1 MDEKK
6 LENIIYLDHES
17 EDFFDTET
25 LDFELQDADFAL
37 EFTRGLIS
45 TEDDYDLPTF
55 TARALLIGSVWA
67 IFLGFTNTVASFRA
81 NPFAIPSTIANMV
94 AYPIGLFLA
103 RTVPDITIAGIQF
116 NPGPFNVKEH
126 VLINIIVSAAASPPY
141 GVDNV
146 VAQKLFFNDQK
157 VTVFSSLIW
166 ILVTQMLGYG
176 LAGLLRRFLV
186 KPTAMLW
193 PSVLGSIG
201 FFNSFHNQKG
211 LDNPDSKYYHS
222 MSRFSAFWLSFV
234 FMFVYEWI
242 PGYFAKSLASVS
254 ILCFITKNR
263 TARFLGSAW
272 FEQGP
277 GILSFTF
284 DWTFINGVYSP
295 MYVLWNSIFGNILGM
310 WIIAP
315 LTYYFGA
322 FGTPA
327 LQPTLNFGGQ
337 AITVKTWKNA
347 SVATDPLPRYA
358 TNALFD
364 VHGYEVQ
371 ISQGAG
377 YPNLLDLNNNLNL
390 EAFKQAGSRLYLS
403 PAFAISY
410 LSSFMTFGAMFS
422 QVGLWY
428 GKDIIRQFKEALRQT
443 ESDLDSNDP
452 HYKIMKK
459 YSDISELAYLMFF
472 AFFLG
477 LSVLFCQF
485 SSFFMPWWATLI
497 TIFIGVICAIPVGV
511 TTGIT
516 GISPGLNIITEM
528 IGGLMF
534 PGQTVVVMCFKSL
547 GTNIM
552 IQAVSLLGDLKLGH
566 YMHID
571 PKAMVASQLL
581 GTIIGVLINT
591 VGAFWAMGSL
601 VNITDPNSQY
611 GAQSYL
617 TFANA
622 GGLWGALGPVR
633 SFGPSSPYF
642 SLNLGYLIGF
652 ALPFIPW
659 TLNKLYPDDRWIKVN
674 MFIIVTS
681 MAPGV
686 STINSGYINVIL
698 WSIFVQYYLY
708 NYQRDFWDKYVYSI
722 QSAFD
727 AAAPL
732 VSFLIVLMTTYAFT
746 PDQNQVGPFSP
757 SGPYDYYCYGTTY
770 DQKPIPA
777 TIGTPPQNIML
788 AVDSTESYGCI
799 QTTNCGSNCNIND
812 TLVYDSTKSSSYNR
826 LNGNY
831 PPRVIL
837 TDDSMPGPVATDNFH
852 IGSMQFTNISFKQV
866 KPTFER
872 SQVSGVLGLG
882 HSISNSFKDFQQG
895 MSKPTYGFSV
905 DPSSNFANLDLG
917 FYNKSLYNGDIS
929 FVKEIQMPISSL
941 FNQSNVNSLVTPY
954 ALPVNTIQ
962 VNGISIPNQNYT
974 AFVHT
979 DLSIS
984 QFPRD
989 IVAPIQSTYNLTLGD
1004 DSVFEASCSLVKF
1017 LPTIVLSFNG
1027 FTASWAPQD
1036 YVYKYAS
1043 SDQCFL
1049 GFTEYKNPLFK
1060 DNLILGMGMLSK
1072 YYLAFDHSNNQI
1084 GFANI
1089 AQAAAPVQT
1098 GQLPSATANTAFG
1111 YQINLF
1117 KFLLLLMLFK

>member
-6 LENIIYLDHES
+6 LDNIVYLDYES
-17 EDFFDTET
+17 DDFFDTDT
-25 LDFELQDADFAL
+25 LDVELQDADFAL
-37 EFTRGLIS
+37 EFTKGLIS
-45 TEDDYDLPTF
+45 TEDDYEMPTF
-55 TARALLIGSVWA
+55 TARAILIGCFWA

-116 NPGPFNVKEH
+116 NPGPFNVKERKPLLIVD

-222 MSRFSAFWLSFV
+222 MSRFSAFWLSFA

-254 ILCFITKNR
+254 ILCFITTNR
-263 TARFLGSAW
+263 AARFLGSAW

-295 MYVLWNSIFGNILGM
+295 MYVLWNSIFGNVLGM
-310 WIIAP
+310 WIIGP
-315 LTYYFGA
+315 LAYYFGA
-322 FGTPA
+322 FGTPV
-327 LQPTLNFGGQ
+327 LQPTLNYGGQ
-337 AITVKTWKNA
+337 AITSKTWKNA

-358 TNALFD
+358 TNSLFD
-364 VHGYEVQ
+364 VHGYEVH
-371 ISQGAG
+371 ISQGDG

-390 EAFKQAGSRLYLS
+390 QAFKQAGSRLYLS

-443 ESDLDSNDP
+443 ESELDSNDP

-459 YSDISELAYLMFF
+459 YTDISEPTYLIFF
-472 AFFLG
+472 SFFVA

-485 SSFFMPWWATLI
+485 SSFFMPWWATI
-497 TIFIGVICAIPVGV
+497 VTILIGVVCAIPVGV
-511 TTGIT
+511 ITGIT

-571 PKAMVASQLL
+571 PKAMVASQLI

-591 VGAFWAMGSL
+591 FGSFWAMSTL
-601 VNITDPNSQY
+601 VNIDDPNSQY
-611 GAQSYL
+611 GAQTYL

-642 SLNLGYLIGF
+642 SLNFGYLIGF
-652 ALPFIPW
+652 LLPFIPW
-659 TLNKLYPDDRWIKVN
+659 SLNKIYPDPRWTKIN

-681 MAPGV
+681 MSPGV
-686 STINSGYINVIL
+686 STINSGYINIIL

-708 NYQRDFWDKYVYSI
+708 NYHRDFWDKYVYSI

-732 VSFLIVLMTTYAFT
+732 VSFLIVLMTTYAFNAN
-746 PDQNQVGPFSP
+746 QNQVGPFSP

-770 DQKPIPA
+770 D
-777 TIGTPPQNIML
+777 
-788 AVDSTESYGCI
+788 
-799 QTTNCGSNCNIND
+799 
-812 TLVYDSTKSSSYNR
+812 
-826 LNGNY
+826 
-831 PPRVIL
+831 
-837 TDDSMPGPVATDNFH
+837 
-852 IGSMQFTNISFKQV
+852 
-866 KPTFER
+866 
-872 SQVSGVLGLG
+872 
-882 HSISNSFKDFQQG
+882 
-895 MSKPTYGFSV
+895 SKP
-905 DPSSNFANLDLG
+905 SSF
-917 FYNKSLYNGDIS
+917 
-929 FVKEIQMPISSL
+929 
-941 FNQSNVNSLVTPY
+941 
-954 ALPVNTIQ
+954 
-962 VNGISIPNQNYT
+962 
-974 AFVHT
+974 
-979 DLSIS
+979 
-984 QFPRD
+984 
-989 IVAPIQSTYNLTLGD
+989 
-1004 DSVFEASCSLVKF
+1004 
-1017 LPTIVLSFNG
+1017 
-1027 FTASWAPQD
+1027 
-1036 YVYKYAS
+1036 
-1043 SDQCFL
+1043 
-1049 GFTEYKNPLFK
+1049 
-1060 DNLILGMGMLSK
+1060 
-1072 YYLAFDHSNNQI
+1072 
-1084 GFANI
+1084 
-1089 AQAAAPVQT
+1089 
-1098 GQLPSATANTAFG
+1098 
-1111 YQINLF
+1111 
-1117 KFLLLLMLFK
+1117 